1 MAKSAEEKKRAADA
15 FHRLINPVTRRMP
28 GQVVLETI
36 GRRTGVPRQTPVGG
50 KVTGDSFWFVA
61 GDGRHAAYVRNIEA
75 NPKVRV
81 RLGRTWRAG
90 TAHLLPDDDPDERLR
105 KLPSFNSWVVR
116 RLGIAPLTVRVD
128 LD

>member
-36 GRRTGVPRQTPVGG
+36 GRRSGVPHQTPVGG
-50 KVTGDSFWFVA
+50 KVAGDSFWFVA

-90 TAHLLPDDDPDERLR
+90 TAHLLPDDNPDERL
-105 KLPSFNSWVVR
+105 KTLPSFNSWVVR